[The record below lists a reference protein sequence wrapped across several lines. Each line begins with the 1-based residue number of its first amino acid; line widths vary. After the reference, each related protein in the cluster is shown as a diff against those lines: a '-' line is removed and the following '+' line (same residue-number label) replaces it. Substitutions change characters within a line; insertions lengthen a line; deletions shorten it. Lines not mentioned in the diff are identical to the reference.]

1 MDSSA
6 LSFNDYYTYSMYI
19 AIFGVVICILVYFWP
34 TPEWVKDDIRISE
47 KDTEKKV
54 SSAERRQALFRAILL
69 ILLGLGMSGAM
80 IFIGGFPVFFSAI
93 ISVALIAM
101 VYPTVNQIRERQRQ
115 KTGRREALAVAEF
128 VAGRM
133 SAQAPLFE
141 ALENLFQEFTDGKR
155 DLDIIGE
162 DLGEMIRGV
171 RLGNELDLELMKLK
185 LKYENLNSL
194 RYIFTSYQLMV
205 EAEMGQEAEIYQATD
220 LSEAQTISDELASTL
235 ETEMSTA
242 TMSRITMFLLIGGMI
257 LFLVFFGEGLGDVL
271 VNTIAGNA
279 VLGFSLFSLYLAQTI
294 GSRLEELPAL
304 EF

>member
-1 MDSSA
+1 MDSGA

-34 TPEWVKDDIRISE
+34 TPEWVNDDLRISE

-115 KTGRREALAVAEF
+115 KSGRREALAIAEF

-155 DLDIIGE
+155 DLDIVGE

-185 LKYENLNSL
+185 LKYEGLNSL